1 MNINYKNYQPATDL
15 LTRRIILVTGAG
27 DGIGRAVAKGLA
39 QYGATVILH
48 GKNVKKLEAIYDKIE
63 ASGYPQPA
71 ITPLDLEKA
80 TEQDYVQL
88 TQAIGQEF
96 GRLDGI
102 IHNAG
107 ILGDLSPIEHYEK
120 STWDKV
126 LQINLTATFSLTQAT
141 LPLLK
146 ESKDAS
152 IIFTSSGVGRKARA
166 YWGAYAVSKFGVEAL
181 MQILADELET
191 NTTIRS
197 NSLNPGATRT
207 AMRAKAYPGEDART
221 LTSPEQ
227 LLPAYLYLCGPDSHD
242 QNGKAF
248 DARDFLA
255 DPSPLL

>member
-1 MNINYKNYQPATDL
+1 MTNDFKNYQPAADL
-15 LTRRIILVTGAG
+15 LADRIILVTGAS
-27 DGIGRAVAKGLA
+27 DGIGKAVAKGLA

-48 GKNVKKLEAIYDKIE
+48 GKNVKKLEALYDDIE

-71 ITPLDLEKA
+71 MTPLDLGTA
-80 TEQDYVQL
+80 TELEYQQF
-88 TQAIGQEF
+88 TQAIGEEF
-96 GRLDGI
+96 GRLDAV

-120 STWDKV
+120 ATWDKV

-152 IIFTSSGVGRKARA
+152 IVFTSSGVGRQARA

-191 NTTIRS
+191 NTSIRC

-207 AMRAKAYPGEDART
+207 AMRAKAFPGEDAEILPR
-221 LTSPEQ
+221 PEQ
-227 LLPAYLYLCGPDSHD
+227 LLPAYLYLCGADSSKE
-242 QNGKAF
+242 NGKAF
-248 DARDFLA
+248 NARDFFTL
-255 DPSPLL
+255 